1 MDTQQAAV
9 VLSAGILDTANAK
22 TAHGLIRKSSRFR
35 IVGVID
41 KKFAGKDAGEV
52 IDGKRRDIPVYTD
65 IAAYLASGAPRAA
78 FAVVGVATPGGRI
91 PPALAEEIRQAMQ
104 GGMSIVS
111 GLHEYLSD
119 MPEFRDL
126 AEKLGV
132 QLLDI
137 RKPRPKSQLKFW
149 TGAIQEVT
157 CPVIGVLGT
166 DCALGKRTTATML
179 TKSLQDHGLQAEMI
193 FTGQTGWLQGYKYG
207 FILDSTYNDFISG
220 ELENAVVTCFRELD
234 PDLIIMEGQSAL
246 FNPSGPCGA
255 EYLLSAGCKGVV
267 LQHAPGRVY
276 YHGHEHT
283 GIKISLKRELDGM
296 RLYGAEVIAI
306 TLNTEGLSREQAEE
320 HRRSI
325 EADYGIPTIL
335 PLEQGV
341 DRLTSLVLSYR
352 ERFRV
357 ASPAK

>member
-1 MDTQQAAV
+1 
-9 VLSAGILDTANAK
+9 
-22 TAHGLIRKSSRFR
+22 
-35 IVGVID
+35 
-41 KKFAGKDAGEV
+41 
-52 IDGKRRDIPVYTD
+52 
-65 IAAYLASGAPRAA
+65 
-78 FAVVGVATPGGRI
+78 
-91 PPALAEEIRQAMQ
+91 
-104 GGMSIVS
+104 
-111 GLHEYLSD
+111 
-119 MPEFRDL
+119 
-126 AEKLGV
+126 
-132 QLLDI
+132 
-137 RKPRPKSQLKFW
+137 
-149 TGAIQEVT
+149 
-157 CPVIGVLGT
+157 
-166 DCALGKRTTATML
+166 
-179 TKSLQDHGLQAEMI
+179 
-193 FTGQTGWLQGYKYG
+193 
-207 FILDSTYNDFISG
+207 FISG